1 VKVSADTFRDAASE
15 DRQTMEVVTPGFK
28 LTEEERAKKSDQHK
42 FGLCCDCDAGLDDR
56 ADFICD
62 YQSNG
67 GMRLICSACSDFR
80 PLVSSSSE
88 GEASLVLPGEVDGIE
103 VLIVSPMPSLRYD
116 SDDSDADINELLLPV
131 PHVGELE
138 EVVELQLPAPLT
150 PKSAA
155 LDRAGNA
162 GQKKHVR
169 AQLTPKSAALDTV
182 VEHQLRGSRHVHLI
196 FKP

>member
-1 VKVSADTFRDAASE
+1 
-15 DRQTMEVVTPGFK
+15 
-28 LTEEERAKKSDQHK
+28 
-42 FGLCCDCDAGLDDR
+42 
-56 ADFICD
+56 
-62 YQSNG
+62 
-67 GMRLICSACSDFR
+67 
-80 PLVSSSSE
+80 
-88 GEASLVLPGEVDGIE
+88 
-103 VLIVSPMPSLRYD
+103 MPSLRYD